1 MTIRLK
7 KAALSALAALTLG
20 AAVTVTATP
29 SAAQNWRGTYRWHAG
44 YWYGGNGW
52 GGGFYGWASRSQR
65 PSLAASRSAPSP
77 HRPIRMVRFI
87 MAAAIGRT
95 GLFMTAGAIS
105 PAMRPSKPATEGKAM
120 MTGIDF
126 SYLARS
132 PFSGRDFNFFY
143 F

>member
-52 GGGFYGWASRSQR
+52 GGGFYGWGVPVAAAVIGGLAVGA
-65 PSLAASRSAPSP
+65 LAAPAYPYGPVYYGGCYWQNRPVYDSWGNFAGYAP
-77 HRPIRMVRFI
+77 VQ
-87 MAAAIGRT
+87 AC
-95 GLFMTAGAIS
+95 
-105 PAMRPSKPATEGKAM
+105 
-120 MTGIDF
+120 
-126 SYLARS
+126 Y
-132 PFSGRDFNFFY
+132 
-143 F
+143 